1 MRIAL
6 VVTVMGTAVG
16 VYAQQPAAKTFTG
29 SADVTA
35 MIAKAKNERKPDQAN
50 FIQPLLQAAPY
61 TANLEYRVKGV
72 DTNPNVHEQEAELFY
87 VIEGGGTLTTGG
99 KLRDE
104 RRTNA
109 TNRTGT
115 GIDGGTSRTIAKGDF
130 FLVPENTPHGF
141 TDTAGTLV
149 VMSIHIPRGGA
160 AK

>member
-6 VVTVMGTAVG
+6 VVTVVGTAVG

-29 SADVTA
+29 STDVTA

-61 TANLEYRVKGV
+61 TVNLEYRVKGV
-72 DTNPNVHEQEAELFY
+72 DTSPNVHEQEAELFY

-104 RRTNA
+104 KRTNA
-109 TNRTGT
+109 TNRTGA

-160 AK
+160 TK

>member
-6 VVTVMGTAVG
+6 VVTLVATAVG
-16 VYAQQPAAKTFTG
+16 VCAQQPAAKTFTG

-35 MIAKAKNERKPDQAN
+35 MIAKAKNERKPDQGN

-72 DTNPNVHEQEAELFY
+72 DTNPNVHEKEAELFY

-104 RRTNA
+104 KRLNPTNFSPNRERRLFPGPGKYSA
-109 TNRTGT
+109 R
-115 GIDGGTSRTIAKGDF
+115 
-130 FLVPENTPHGF
+130 VH
-141 TDTAGTLV
+141 
-149 VMSIHIPRGGA
+149 
-160 AK
+160 